1 MIQESSE
8 TSWAEMFK
16 VFNMGHRMEIYC
28 PEEISARIIEIAK
41 GFKVGAQVIGH
52 CEPAE
57 NKQVE
62 INSQQGIYQY

>member
-1 MIQESSE
+1 
-8 TSWAEMFK
+8 
-16 VFNMGHRMEIYC
+16 MGHRMEIYC